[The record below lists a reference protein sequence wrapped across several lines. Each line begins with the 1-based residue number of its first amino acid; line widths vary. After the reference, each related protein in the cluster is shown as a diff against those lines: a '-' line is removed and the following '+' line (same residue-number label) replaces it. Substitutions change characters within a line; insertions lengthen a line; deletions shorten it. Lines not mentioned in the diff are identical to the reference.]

1 MFIALD
7 IRKLA
12 CKLIC
17 ELVYKN
23 ENNQNKLCEIFDFSP
38 ISGGVTLNN
47 TLPNELKKQ
56 SQSNLF

>member
-38 ISGGVTLNN
+38 ISGGVTLNK
-47 TLPNELKKQ
+47 TLPNELKK
-56 SQSNLF
+56 